1 MIAHLYKITNNLT
14 NQYYIG
20 KRRGNEQGRYWGSG
34 IRIKRHL
41 KKYGKENFTYDIL
54 RVSNEEKIFKL
65 EERLITNNYIK
76 NNKLCLNLAPGG
88 QGGFGNM
95 PKDYMEG
102 DKNVSKRPEVRA
114 RLSELLKNKEHP
126 MIKLMRENNPLKGRK
141 QPEELKR
148 KVSESLKQTYK
159 NGYKNWNAGK
169 KMTEEFISKLRGPR
183 LSITGKNNPFYGKTH
198 SKEVTMKIS
207 IANTKR
213 FNFISPDNKVYN
225 RKTINVKNLMDFCKQ
240 MKLPCEEMYFL
251 LKGKLNSFNGWRTA

>member
-1 MIAHLYKITNNLT
+1 MIAHLYKITNNVT

-41 KKYGKENFTYDIL
+41 KKYGKENFTYDVL

-65 EERLITNNYIK
+65 EERLITINYIK
-76 NNKLCLNLAPGG
+76 NNPNCLNLAPGG

-95 PKDYMEG
+95 PKDYMKG

-114 RLSELLKNKEHP
+114 KLRELLLNKEHP

-148 KVSESLKQTYK
+148 KVSESLKQRYK
-159 NGYKNWNAGK
+159 DGLVCFIKGK
-169 KMTEEFISKLRGPR
+169 KHTLETRKKMSENHYDVS
-183 LSITGKNNPFYGKTH
+183 GKNNPFYGKKH
-198 SKEVTMKIS
+198 SKEIMEQIKYKLS
-207 IANTKR
+207 KDYG
-213 FNFISPDNKVYN
+213 FISPENKVYKG
-225 RKTINVKNLMDFCKQ
+225 RNLVDFCKQ
-240 MKLPCEEMYFL
+240 MKLSYDSMYHIL
-251 LKGKLNSFNGWRTA
+251 RGKQDVHKGWRVA